1 MGFSR
6 QEYWS
11 GLLFPAPHLGSS
23 AFQVDSLPSE
33 SPGIESW
40 EAIKSQSR
48 NAWVR
53 WRSRGV
59 VVLIKVKRVR
69 QPHRIPQAS
78 VGPAKVKQ
86 FPSTWNSMTQVQTL
100 DDATQA
106 GSPVWGKEAVEW
118 SPWTDKESRE
128 ILWVYE
134 TGKSHRKEIKHSS
147 DLHGTVFI
155 V

>member
-53 WRSRGV
+53 WRSGGV

-106 GSPVWGKEAVEW
+106 GSPVWGKEAVE
-118 SPWTDKESRE
+118 
-128 ILWVYE
+128 
-134 TGKSHRKEIKHSS
+134 
-147 DLHGTVFI
+147 
-155 V
+155 